1 MEDFELLLF
10 DRVEVIKTTIK
21 KYGEQ
26 NFYISFSG
34 GKDSTVL
41 HHLIDE
47 AIPGNKIPRIF
58 INTGIEYEYI
68 RKYVIDLK
76 QKDDRFV
83 IFNSNVNIT
92 KMLHDKGYPFKSKE
106 HSCKLAMYQNKGI
119 NTKSIERYLDE
130 NNSFKC
136 PDKLM
141 YQFTDEFELK
151 ISDRCCYELKKRT
164 IQRYEKE
171 SGRNISILGLRIGE
185 GGQRANHNGCV
196 VFDRNHSLKKFKPL
210 NPCSDDFIEWY
221 IQRNDIKLCKLYYS
235 PFNFH
240 RTGCKGCPYSIN
252 LQEQLEIMDKYLPNE
267 RKQCELIWKPIYNEY
282 RRIGY
287 RLKRIEENRLF

>member
-1 MEDFELLLF
+1 MEDFELLLY
-10 DRVEVIKTTIK
+10 DRIEIIKQTIQ
-21 KYGEQ
+21 KYGVE

-34 GKDSTVL
+34 GKDSTAL

-47 AIPGNKIPRIF
+47 ALPGNKIPRVF
-58 INTGIEYEYI
+58 INTGIEYEFI

-92 KMLHDKGYPFKSKE
+92 KMLQDKGYPFKSKE
-106 HSCKLAMYQNKGI
+106 HSCKLSMFQKKGTE
-119 NTKSIERYLDE
+119 TKSVSKYINEE
-130 NNSFKC
+130 SFGC
-136 PDKLM
+136 PDVLK
-141 YQFTDEFELK
+141 YQFTDEFNLK
-151 ISDRCCYELKKRT
+151 VSDRCCYELKKHP

-171 SGRNISILGLRIGE
+171 SGKNISILGLSMGE

-196 VFDRNHSLKKFKPL
+196 VFNNNHELKKFKPL
-210 NPCSDDFIEWY
+210 NPSSNEFIEWY
-221 IQRNDIKLCKLYYS
+221 IESRNIELCSLYYS
-235 PFNFH
+235 PYNFK
-240 RTGCKGCPYSIN
+240 RTGCRGCPYAID
-252 LQEQLEIMDKYLPNE
+252 LQDQLEIMDKYLPNE
-267 RKQCELIWKPIYNEY
+267 RKQCELIWKPVYEEY

>member
-1 MEDFELLLF
+1 MTENDLLLF

-41 HHLIDE
+41 HYLIDE
-47 AIPGNKIPRIF
+47 AMPGNKIPRVF
-58 INTGIEYEYI
+58 INTGIEYEFI

-76 QKDDRFV
+76 QKDERFV

-119 NTKSIERYLDE
+119 NAKSIERYLDN

-136 PDKLM
+136 TGKLM
-141 YQFTDEFELK
+141 YQFTD
-151 ISDRCCYELKKRT
+151 
-164 IQRYEKE
+164 
-171 SGRNISILGLRIGE
+171 
-185 GGQRANHNGCV
+185 
-196 VFDRNHSLKKFKPL
+196 
-210 NPCSDDFIEWY
+210 
-221 IQRNDIKLCKLYYS
+221 
-235 PFNFH
+235 
-240 RTGCKGCPYSIN
+240 
-252 LQEQLEIMDKYLPNE
+252 
-267 RKQCELIWKPIYNEY
+267 
-282 RRIGY
+282 
-287 RLKRIEENRLF
+287 

>member
-1 MEDFELLLF
+1 MEDFKLLLF

-47 AIPGNKIPRIF
+47 AIPENKIPRVF

-68 RKYVIDLK
+68 RKYVIGLK

-106 HSCKLAMYQNKGI
+106 HSCKLATYQNKGI

-151 ISDRCCYELKKRT
+151 ISDRCCYELKKHP

-171 SGRNISILGLRIGE
+171 SGRNMSILGLRMGE

-196 VFDRNHSLKKFKPL
+196 VFDKNHSLRKFKPL
-210 NPCSDDFIEWY
+210 NPCNDDFIEWY
-221 IQRNDIKLCKLYYS
+221 IQINDIKLCALYYP

-287 RLKRIEENRLF
+287 RLKRIEEKRLF